1 MDNNLDLS
9 ALANADGAVGDAVSK
24 LLARPDLLMNLA
36 SELGLAPK
44 NEEIPNEDYR
54 EKNDERKNDA
64 PPISKQE
71 SGNIPDKKK
80 LLLALRPYV
89 SEKRREALDMMIN
102 LDSIGRLVGN
112 IDPSVIMKMLGGG
125 ATNV

>member
-44 NEEIPNEDYR
+44 NEETQKEDHSV
-54 EKNDERKNDA
+54 KNDEHKNDA
-64 PPISKQE
+64 PPISKHDG
-71 SGNIPDKKK
+71 GNIPDKKK